1 MLIVLVSSPCILK
14 FFLQH
19 RSHLLPACVQ
29 LSSVDNNYAGFFAN
43 GELNESVFIWLTWTS
58 RSFFKSSSYQAIG
71 NLYYQKSNFAPL
83 PSSDLTVGL
92 SERVRGG
99 GAQGPVCALS
109 GEHTHT
115 QDLKNERDVHVN
127 LMKTDSLSSPF
138 AKNKHNT
145 VLYSHCRGAEERRVA
160 DPCVE
165 PYLFDVLDVFVSH
178 VATVSITF
186 SCPLETLP
194 LSFLLF
200 AARFSLCYAFVYVL
214 HISVF
219 AARFCNVLCCVVK
232 LMKMFSYFACVLTTC
247 MCFLKLLCVELSG
260 PPYIRHIL
268 RCSDWL

>member
-1 MLIVLVSSPCILK
+1 MLIVLVSSPRILK

-19 RSHLLPACVQ
+19 RSHLLLLLLPACVQ
-29 LSSVDNNYAGFFAN
+29 LSSVDNNYAVFFAN

-92 SERVRGG
+92 SEW
-99 GAQGPVCALS
+99 
-109 GEHTHT
+109 
-115 QDLKNERDVHVN
+115 
-127 LMKTDSLSSPF
+127 PF
-138 AKNKHNT
+138 AKNMHNT
-145 VLYSHCRGAEERRVA
+145 VLYSHCRGAEEPRVA

-194 LSFLLF
+194 LSFPLF
-200 AARFSLCYAFVYVL
+200 ATRL
-214 HISVF
+214 
-219 AARFCNVLCCVVK
+219 CNVLCCVVK
-232 LMKMFSYFACVLTTC
+232 LMNMFSYFACVLTTC

-260 PPYIRHIL
+260 PPYIYTSHTTLLWLVVGLSNWAKRHFFSWFGWNTPHNHSPMEQYQTHIL
-268 RCSDWL
+268 TTIMSMTTSG

>member
-19 RSHLLPACVQ
+19 RSHLLLLLLPACVQ
-29 LSSVDNNYAGFFAN
+29 LSSVDNNYAVFFAN

-99 GAQGPVCALS
+99 GAPGPVC
-109 GEHTHT
+109 
-115 QDLKNERDVHVN
+115 
-127 LMKTDSLSSPF
+127 
-138 AKNKHNT
+138 
-145 VLYSHCRGAEERRVA
+145 
-160 DPCVE
+160 
-165 PYLFDVLDVFVSH
+165 
-178 VATVSITF
+178 
-186 SCPLETLP
+186 
-194 LSFLLF
+194 
-200 AARFSLCYAFVYVL
+200 
-214 HISVF
+214 
-219 AARFCNVLCCVVK
+219 ARFCNVLCCVVK

-268 RCSDWL
+268 HCSDWL